1 MDFRLDDQQLALQET
16 VATFCAS
23 RYPLDGLG
31 RRETADAAST
41 ARAWSGLAELGVF
54 SILRPE
60 SGGGLGLGV
69 AHAALVF
76 EQLGYHLVD
85 GPLVWSALAASTL
98 IDVADRAW
106 GGLDQL
112 PDDGEPIVVPH
123 AGQVDGLVIL
133 DAGEVRLIEAD
144 QLPTPHLLDPLD
156 PLTPVGR
163 YPHLPDGRVVA
174 GAGEVD
180 RLRLVGTVLT
190 AALQVGV
197 AQAALDVARDYALER
212 EQFDR
217 PIASFQAL
225 KHLMADMYVRT
236 GLARSS
242 TYAAAAVLDDPAVGH
257 IGRSVSGAKLL
268 AGEAAIDNARAA
280 VQILG
285 GMGFTWE
292 MPTNYLLKRAWVLE
306 QTFGDSARHA
316 LAISDSLAGAAA

>member
-16 VATFCAS
+16 VAAFCVS

-31 RRETADAAST
+31 RREAADAASRT
-41 ARAWSGLAELGVF
+41 RAWNDLDELGVF

-60 SGGGLGLGV
+60 SGGGLGLGL

-98 IDVADRAW
+98 DDGADRAW

-112 PDDGEPIVVPH
+112 PADGDPIVVLH
-123 AGQVDGLVIL
+123 AGQVDGLVVL
-133 DAGEVRLIEAD
+133 DVGQVRLIEAD
-144 QLPTPHLLDPLD
+144 DLPAPEVLDPLD

-163 YPHLPDGRVVA
+163 YPSLPDGRVIGGAAEA
-174 GAGEVD
+174 G
-180 RLRLVGTVLT
+180 RLRAAGTVMT
-190 AALQVGV
+190 AALLVGV
-197 AQAALDVARDYALER
+197 AQAALDVARDYALQR

-257 IGRSVSGAKLL
+257 IERSVSGAKLL

-306 QTFGDSARHA
+306 ETFGDSTRHA
-316 LAISDSLAGAAA
+316 LAISHSLAGATQ